1 MEYEIIKI
9 EEQYIDGIG
18 EAFASV
24 VREQAYLSFNEVP
37 PLVETRAFI
46 LGRIKGQWPYFIA
59 LFRGEVVGWCDISPL
74 DRTIYAHVGELGIGI
89 IDGHRDKG
97 LGKRLIEAALD
108 AAKKIG
114 LTRIQLTVR
123 ENNIRAIKLYEHF
136 GFVKEGLH
144 INAEKTNGQYGNLV
158 SMALLLK

>member
-9 EEQYIDGIG
+9 EERYIDGVG
-18 EAFASV
+18 AAFASV

-37 PLVETRAFI
+37 PVEETRAFI
-46 LGRIKGQWPYFIA
+46 LGRIKGQWPYFVA
-59 LFRGEVVGWCDISPL
+59 LYHGEVVGWCDISPL
-74 DRTIYAHVGELGIGI
+74 DRTIYAHVGEFGIGI
-89 IDGHRDKG
+89 IDGHREKG
-97 LGKRLIEAALD
+97 LGKRLMKATLD
-108 AAKKIG
+108 AAKKMG

-144 INAEKTNGQYGNLV
+144 INAEKTNGQYGHLI
-158 SMALLLK
+158 SMALLFN